1 LCGGGGG
8 AITDPWC
15 GTYGAALD
23 REGRVWAVEWPRG
36 HGEGRP
42 ASTLSWVP
50 GSWAGWTVVRAG
62 RHRWSARG
70 AAADNIGGRP
80 GVGRGRPSR
89 AGQRP
94 AASGWRARWRR
105 AMAAVEGT
113 AAARRATGS
122 AGRGQWRRFAV
133 RGGRRRRRRAVVCGV
148 GLGEISGA
156 WCDRSGALSGPAG
169 HGSSENTDISND
181 PINFGGPMGKTAESK
196 YFRRPNEKKREK

>member
-1 LCGGGGG
+1 MARRLTGRGGYGRWSGLG
-8 AITDPWC
+8 AM
-15 GTYGAALD
+15 
-23 REGRVWAVEWPRG
+23 
-36 HGEGRP
+36 
-42 ASTLSWVP
+42 
-50 GSWAGWTVVRAG
+50 VRAG
-62 RHRWSARG
+62 RRQHYPGCRGAGPDGRWSGPGGIGGQPEERRQRTEEG
-70 AAADNIGGRP
+70 RAAADNIGGRP
-80 GVGRGRPSR
+80 GVGLGRPSR
-89 AGQRP
+89 VGRRP
-94 AASGWRARWRR
+94 VASGWRARWRR

-133 RGGRRRRRRAVVCGV
+133 RGGRRRRRREVVCGG